1 MKKTALCAIA
11 LLVLIAGCQPDRG
24 PQQTLLDSAA
34 DALENKDPQKFMA
47 CLDIQAYSVN
57 QLKNLTK
64 NDEVLNSLDKLGN
77 TLGLGGLNNIIGS
90 IVDITGTV
98 EQEMNQGVA
107 TGPMM
112 AQCRT
117 SITPD
122 CPWVPQSLKAAKIIE
137 VGPDAAIASVT
148 TPANITSWLSLRKEG
163 NAWKIVGRAPL
174 ENLARRYAS
183 PPREQ
188 PADQPG
194 QKNQTGNATKI

>member
-107 TGPMM
+107 TGQMM

-122 CPWVPQSLKAAKIIE
+122 CIE

>member
-1 MKKTALCAIA
+1 
-11 LLVLIAGCQPDRG
+11 
-24 PQQTLLDSAA
+24 
-34 DALENKDPQKFMA
+34 
-47 CLDIQAYSVN
+47 
-57 QLKNLTK
+57 
-64 NDEVLNSLDKLGN
+64 
-77 TLGLGGLNNIIGS
+77 
-90 IVDITGTV
+90 
-98 EQEMNQGVA
+98 MNQGVA
-107 TGPMM
+107 TGQMM

-183 PPREQ
+183 PRGSSRRIS
-188 PADQPG
+188 PAKRTRPE
-194 QKNQTGNATKI
+194 TRRKI

>member
-1 MKKTALCAIA
+1 
-11 LLVLIAGCQPDRG
+11 
-24 PQQTLLDSAA
+24 
-34 DALENKDPQKFMA
+34 
-47 CLDIQAYSVN
+47 
-57 QLKNLTK
+57 
-64 NDEVLNSLDKLGN
+64 
-77 TLGLGGLNNIIGS
+77 
-90 IVDITGTV
+90 
-98 EQEMNQGVA
+98 MNQGVA
-107 TGPMM
+107 TGQMM
-112 AQCRT
+112 AQCRR